1 MHLFKKV
8 LHHKLGPRLPT
19 QQTSQE
25 HNDDHPTT
33 GADGD
38 GMKADIDRESDD
50 GPKRFIHLP
59 NELQMTILQYLS
71 YDDIAKIRRTCK
83 LLNTLCSYL
92 LNRGFQQLGID
103 IDREKLR
110 IKRELP
116 RRESMR
122 RSHRLS
128 RLNDAYAGLDTR
140 FSIMA
145 MTYRKF
151 IDMKV
156 TCFIPGKVLD
166 EFFRIIDILKKSH
179 DKGGTLAIDI
189 HELLKDLRD
198 LSSMAM
204 EHFEEH
210 VQPSLS
216 TTTSGS
222 LSSTYFMSVHPLLR
236 PSIQAPS
243 SLRDVDSCEWRKNVT
258 DKLAQQDKII
268 RKQSAEIISLKSC
281 IRQLVLVCT
290 QLTDPVS
297 QKGMDDIL
305 EGVLDTVSVDGS
317 TNFPFITNRLAV
329 NLGKIF
335 YPLYLTHWPIY
346 ILAKYHVGALHN
358 AVEVGIAVDFGITLF
373 YQCYLKKLYARMSSM
388 TTKVLYALM
397 IFSTVVLSMRTI
409 EFVNEELHYIS
420 ISFQDAL
427 YDILNAMF

>member
-1 MHLFKKV
+1 MKTLENPISSVAQPIKVMHLIKKV
-8 LHHKLGPRLPT
+8 LHHKTEPGGSAR
-19 QQTSQE
+19 QSSQRK
-25 HNDDHPTT
+25 DDHPTSSS
-33 GADGD
+33 DGD
-38 GMKADIDRESDD
+38 TKAEIDEGCDD
-50 GPKRFIHLP
+50 GPKRFIQLP
-59 NELQMTILQYLS
+59 NELQMAILQYLS
-71 YDDIAKIRRTCK
+71 YDDIAKIRR
-83 LLNTLCSYL
+83 
-92 LNRGFQQLGID
+92 QLGID

-179 DKGGTLAIDI
+179 DRGGTLAIDI

-216 TTTSGS
+216 TSTSGS
-222 LSSTYFMSVHPLLR
+222 LSSSYFMSVHPLLR
-236 PSIQAPS
+236 PTLQTPS
-243 SLRDVDSCEWRKNVT
+243 STRDVDSCEWRKNIT

-268 RKQSAEIISLKSC
+268 RKQNGEIISLKSC

-290 QLTDPVS
+290 QLTDQHS
-297 QKGMDDIL
+297 QKGVDDIL
-305 EGVLDTVSVDGS
+305 EGVLDTVSMDGTASQINPQEPSNSSSDAVGESLKRCYKQIYVRQHSHESCAKKRPRFDDS
-317 TNFPFITNRLAV
+317 TD
-329 NLGKIF
+329 
-335 YPLYLTHWPIY
+335 
-346 ILAKYHVGALHN
+346 
-358 AVEVGIAVDFGITLF
+358 ED
-373 YQCYLKKLYARMSSM
+373 
-388 TTKVLYALM
+388 
-397 IFSTVVLSMRTI
+397 
-409 EFVNEELHYIS
+409 
-420 ISFQDAL
+420 
-427 YDILNAMF
+427 

>member
-1 MHLFKKV
+1 FRKCTTNFTVAPSIEVMHLFKKFS
-8 LHHKLGPRLPT
+8 HHKAGTRVPAP
-19 QQTSQE
+19 QTSQE
-25 HNDDHPTT
+25 HKEDH
-33 GADGD
+33 AASNEDGD
-38 GMKADIDRESDD
+38 GAEANTDKESED

-59 NELQMTILQYLS
+59 NELQMAILQYLS

-222 LSSTYFMSVHPLLR
+222 LTSAYFMSVHPLLR
-236 PSIQAPS
+236 PSIQTPS
-243 SLRDVDSCEWRKNVT
+243 SSRDVDSCEWRKNVM

-290 QLTDPVS
+290 QLTSPVS
-297 QKGMDDIL
+297 QKGVDEIL
-305 EGVLDTVSVDGS
+305 EGVLDSMSMDGATACQVNPQEPS
-317 TNFPFITNRLAV
+317 SSSGDGGGESLKRCCKRLYVRHHSHEPSAR
-329 NLGKIF
+329 KRPRF
-335 YPLYLTHWPIY
+335 DDS
-346 ILAKYHVGALHN
+346 AD
-358 AVEVGIAVDFGITLF
+358 EDRTLER
-373 YQCYLKKLYARMSSM
+373 L
-388 TTKVLYALM
+388 
-397 IFSTVVLSMRTI
+397 I
-409 EFVNEELHYIS
+409 
-420 ISFQDAL
+420 
-427 YDILNAMF
+427 

>member
-1 MHLFKKV
+1 MHLFRKFSHQKAT
-8 LHHKLGPRLPT
+8 PRLPARE
-19 QQTSQE
+19 TSQD
-25 HNDDHPTT
+25 HKDDHPASST
-33 GADGD
+33 DGD
-38 GMKADIDRESDD
+38 AIKPCADEEPED
-50 GPKRFIHLP
+50 GPKRFVHLP

-179 DKGGTLAIDI
+179 DRGGTLAIDI

-198 LSSMAM
+198 LS
-204 EHFEEH
+204 
-210 VQPSLS
+210 
-216 TTTSGS
+216 
-222 LSSTYFMSVHPLLR
+222 R
-236 PSIQAPS
+236 
-243 SLRDVDSCEWRKNVT
+243 
-258 DKLAQQDKII
+258 
-268 RKQSAEIISLKSC
+268 
-281 IRQLVLVCT
+281 
-290 QLTDPVS
+290 
-297 QKGMDDIL
+297 
-305 EGVLDTVSVDGS
+305 
-317 TNFPFITNRLAV
+317 
-329 NLGKIF
+329 
-335 YPLYLTHWPIY
+335 YL
-346 ILAKYHVGALHN
+346 
-358 AVEVGIAVDFGITLF
+358 
-373 YQCYLKKLYARMSSM
+373 
-388 TTKVLYALM
+388 
-397 IFSTVVLSMRTI
+397 
-409 EFVNEELHYIS
+409 
-420 ISFQDAL
+420 
-427 YDILNAMF
+427 

>member
-8 LHHKLGPRLPT
+8 LNHKAGHNSSSRGAP
-19 QQTSQE
+19 QEFTSE
-25 HNDDHPTT
+25 GSVIASSSRCD
-33 GADGD
+33 
-38 GMKADIDRESDD
+38 KADMDKPDTRKHFSN
-50 GPKRFIHLP
+50 LP
-59 NELQMTILQYLS
+59 SEIQMAILQYLS
-71 YDDIAKIRRTCK
+71 YDDIAKLRRTSK
-83 LLNTLCSYL
+83 LMNTLCSYL

-140 FSIMA
+140 FSIMT

-151 IDMKV
+151 IDMKA

-179 DKGGTLAIDI
+179 DKGGTLTIDI

-216 TTTSGS
+216 TSTSSS
-222 LSSTYFMSVHPLLR
+222 LTSSYFMSVHPLLR
-236 PSIQAPS
+236 PSSTHSPS
-243 SLRDVDSCEWRKNVT
+243 SSRDVDTCEWRKNVM

-268 RKQSAEIISLKSC
+268 RKQNFEILSLKSC
-281 IRQLVLVCT
+281 IRQLALVCS
-290 QLTDPVS
+290 QVS
-297 QKGMDDIL
+297 DRRRKEIDDIL
-305 EGVLDTVSVDGS
+305 ASVLDTLSSEGS
-317 TNFPFITNRLAV
+317 TARHPSQQTASSSKDDERETLQRIHKR
-329 NLGKIF
+329 
-335 YPLYLTHWPIY
+335 H
-346 ILAKYHVGALHN
+346 HERHHSH
-358 AVEVGIAVDFGITLF
+358 DFSPR
-373 YQCYLKKLYARMSSM
+373 KKPRSDDYADDDRVRERM
-388 TTKVLYALM
+388 V
-397 IFSTVVLSMRTI
+397 
-409 EFVNEELHYIS
+409 
-420 ISFQDAL
+420 
-427 YDILNAMF
+427 

>member
-1 MHLFKKV
+1 MLHPLLLTLESFLPTLIISEGSLPAIVHPTTAMHLFKKIS
-8 LHHKLGPRLPT
+8 HQKATPRLLARE
-19 QQTSQE
+19 SQD
-25 HNDDHPTT
+25 HKDDHPASSRDSDAIKPST
-33 GADGD
+33 GEEA
-38 GMKADIDRESDD
+38 DD

-166 EFFRIIDILKKSH
+166 EFFRIIDILKER
-179 DKGGTLAIDI
+179 GTLAIDI

-204 EHFEEH
+204 EHFRGACA
-210 VQPSLS
+210 PSLS
-216 TTTSGS
+216 TSTTGS

-236 PSIQAPS
+236 PSIQTPS

-290 QLTDPVS
+290 QACQVS
-297 QKGMDDIL
+297 TQEPSTSSSDVRGDSLRRCYKRIHGRQHSHESCARKRPRSDDSADEDRTL
-305 EGVLDTVSVDGS
+305 E
-317 TNFPFITNRLAV
+317 RLV
-329 NLGKIF
+329 
-335 YPLYLTHWPIY
+335 
-346 ILAKYHVGALHN
+346 
-358 AVEVGIAVDFGITLF
+358 
-373 YQCYLKKLYARMSSM
+373 
-388 TTKVLYALM
+388 
-397 IFSTVVLSMRTI
+397 
-409 EFVNEELHYIS
+409 
-420 ISFQDAL
+420 
-427 YDILNAMF
+427 